1 MDYDRKEGR
10 RKLAV
15 TWRLLAR
22 QMIDLGYDESDV
34 FETMAGVALS
44 LGAAGQASRP
54 AEEEEED
61 SQVEKPEPQ
70 LPRATWDF
78 PSFSGRTA
86 EH

>member
-15 TWRLLAR
+15 TWRLLAM

-34 FETMAGVALS
+34 LETMAGVALS

-54 AEEEEED
+54 AEEED

>member
-1 MDYDRKEGR
+1 MHYDRKEGR

-15 TWRLLAR
+15 TWRLLAM

-34 FETMAGVALS
+34 LETMAGVALS

-54 AEEEEED
+54 AEEED
-61 SQVEKPEPQ
+61 GQVEKPEPQ

-78 PSFSGRTA
+78 PGFSGRTA

>member
-1 MDYDRKEGR
+1 
-10 RKLAV
+10 
-15 TWRLLAR
+15 
-22 QMIDLGYDESDV
+22 
-34 FETMAGVALS
+34 MAGVALS

-54 AEEEEED
+54 AEEED
-61 SQVEKPEPQ
+61 GQVEKPEPQ

>member
-10 RKLAV
+10 RKKLAV
-15 TWRLLAR
+15 TWRLLAT

-54 AEEEEED
+54 AEEED
-61 SQVEKPEPQ
+61 GQVEKPEPQ
-70 LPRATWDF
+70 LPRASWDF